1 MEQQMASPPTGGVDR
16 NEDTS
21 SSDSEQSDVAEENE
35 NIAEVEARID
45 TLQQQV

>member
-1 MEQQMASPPTGGVDR
+1 MERQMASSPTGGVDR

-21 SSDSEQSDVAEENE
+21 SDSDESDIAEENE
-35 NIAEVEARID
+35 NVAEVEARID